1 MLEQK
6 ELNSIKIGEKI
17 EHFFILSKLEVK
29 TTVKNK
35 PFLNLEFKDRSAQI
49 PGKMWEKFEI
59 ILPSLKEGAVV
70 FVDGSMGEFNGP
82 QINVEKIRLADK
94 NDNVSI
100 NDFLP
105 KSTIPLKIMIDDFN
119 EVVASVTNEYLK
131 QLLVKVFNDER
142 KNKFFSA
149 PAGKSWHHAYIH
161 GLLEHTLEI
170 IKICELL
177 CLFHTDLNRDVL
189 ITGALLHDLGKTDE
203 LFYDNVFD
211 YTDKGRLIGHIV
223 MGAIEVEK
231 ATESIDNFPNDLKE
245 QIIHLIL
252 SHQGKLEFASPV
264 EPKTLEAIVLYQADE
279 LSAKANAYKYA
290 IEAEKNKGLR
300 WTKFLHL
307 ANTSL
312 YIPDDLNEKET

>member
-1 MLEQK
+1 MVEQQEINSVK
-6 ELNSIKIGEKI
+6 VGDKIKHFLILN
-17 EHFFILSKLEVK
+17 KLEVK

-35 PFLNLEFKDRSAQI
+35 LFLNLEFKDRSAQI
-49 PGKMWEKFEI
+49 PGKMWEKFEN
-59 ILPSLKEGAVV
+59 ILPSLKEGEIV
-70 FVDGSMGEFNGP
+70 FVDGTMGEFNGP
-82 QINVEKIRLADK
+82 QITVDKIRLADK

-105 KSTIPLKIMIDDFN
+105 KSIIPLKLMIDEFN
-119 EVVASVTNEYLK
+119 ETVASVTDEYLK
-131 QLLVKVFNDER
+131 RLLVKIFNDER
-142 KNKFFSA
+142 RNKFFHA
-149 PAGKSWHHAYIH
+149 PAGKTWHHAYIH

-177 CLFHTDLNRDVL
+177 CSFHSDINRDLL

-203 LFYDNVFD
+203 LSYDNVFD

-223 MGAIEVEK
+223 IGAVEVEK
-231 ATESIDNFPNDLKE
+231 AIESIDNFPVYLKE

-290 IEAEKNKGLR
+290 IEAEKNKGNR

-312 YIPDDLNEKET
+312 YIPDDFNEKET